1 MSKADWIFGDKEV
14 SRRLRALPDGIRSR
28 VTDSIGRMVLRLQ
41 KKIVAEKLSGQAV
54 VPAYTKNGKVHTTKS
69 NKSLQVLNVRTGTL
83 RRSIDQRMVLTSNTI
98 AGVVSTNVSYGKAH
112 EYGGLQ
118 TQTIREHMRLV
129 KQAFGRPLKS
139 SVWATVK
146 GHSRTVDLP
155 ERSFLRSALAE
166 MQEEIAEDVEK
177 AVSGAVNGR

>member
-1 MSKADWIFGDKEV
+1 MSKRDWIIGDKEV

-28 VTDSIGRMVLRLQ
+28 VGDSIGRLTLALQ
-41 KKIVAEKLSGQAV
+41 RKIVSEKLSGMGV
-54 VPAYTKNGKVHTTKS
+54 VKNAGGGVSFKR

-98 AGVVSTNVSYGKAH
+98 SGVVSTNVSYGKAH

-118 TQTIREHMRLV
+118 TQTVREHLRLV
-129 KQAFGRPLKS
+129 KQAFGKSLKS
-139 SVWATVK
+139 PVWSTVK

-177 AVSGAVNGR
+177 AVSGAVNSR